1 MATSLSANPTSA
13 ELQAAGYSLQ
23 DTNEGGD
30 YANYAWVN
38 PSGGQSFD
46 PYAIQQN
53 DGAAQAAA
61 DAAAEKAGNFKYM
74 NFGQDEEG
82 GVGTRVAIPNA
93 DPNFKVADS
102 LSQSSVFQDV
112 NSHSGGA
119 LNDLY
124 SSINSGSYAVKDGT
138 LYTGSGNSYSIQP
151 TGTDGVGYIRTRGG
165 GSSDGYA
172 VAVGYDPTTGKAS
185 MPDSVITGGGI
196 QYIPGQSGGVIKN
209 IAQSLGPVG
218 NIALAALTGGASI
231 PEQLAAQT
239 ALNMAKGQNI
249 GQALTSG
256 ALATVTGQG
265 INSLAG
271 AAGTTSA
278 LDAGAGSDFGTT
290 GNFANPTVATNSPVV
305 DSAGP
310 IETSPL
316 GPAPVDATPPAP
328 VNAAPPN
335 PYAPPTGSDYVSG
348 AATEGTT
355 TPTNDA
361 LDANSGSDFGNTGNV
376 GAGPSASDAAPSDA
390 APPNPY
396 SLADTS
402 SGTGLTMNSTG
413 EGLTAGTSANLA
425 DMGGGQGLTTAGAGG
440 IGELSSAGLDSGSLT
455 AAGLGGTLGSDLA
468 ATSAGVSS
476 ALANAGIDPATG
488 NVIAPVGG
496 SGSSGSSG
504 LTTAGLLAGGAGL
517 AALLAL
523 MQSDSSRYGT
533 PGRATY
539 SGVLSQMPKFNPS
552 TFQASRPDP
561 NMFRPTGV
569 TTVAQQAAQQ
579 TPTQQA
585 PTQQAPQR
593 TMSPFDTLMSMTGGG
608 QQQQNPMQMM
618 ARMAGIGYA
627 GGGSVKPQ
635 YTSKSQLAS
644 MDPWTRAGAEY
655 QNDAYQAQSPV
666 APTAAP
672 TGPALGQLNLS
683 GGGLGSYSDGGHML
697 KGPGDGMSDSIPATI
712 GGKRPAR
719 LADGEFVVSSDVVSG
734 LGNGST
740 EAGARQLYKMMDRIR
755 QARTGTKKQG
765 KKINPEKFLPK

>member
-1 MATSLSANPTSA
+1 MATSLSANPTTA
-13 ELQAAGYSLQ
+13 ELKAAGYSLQ
-23 DTNEGGD
+23 DTDEGGD

-38 PSGGQSFD
+38 PSGGQAFN
-46 PYAIQQN
+46 PYDIQQN
-53 DGAAQAAA
+53 DANAQAAA

-102 LSQSSVFQDV
+102 LSQSGVFQDV

-172 VAVGYDPTTGKAS
+172 VAVGYDPKTGKAS

-196 QYIPGQSGGVIKN
+196 QYIPGQSGGFIKN

-265 INSLAG
+265 IGSLVG
-271 AAGTTSA
+271 AAGPSFDDTGIDMTG
-278 LDAGAGSDFGTT
+278 GAKPASPASPFDT
-290 GNFANPTVATNSPVV
+290 GAQTFPVSS
-305 DSAGP
+305 SAGP

-316 GPAPVDATPPAP
+316 GPAPVDTNPIFATETPINPESSP
-328 VNAAPPN
+328 VNDAPPVNNPPEVQN

-348 AATEGTT
+348 AATDETT
-355 TPTNDA
+355 MPTNDA

-376 GAGPSASDAAPSDA
+376 GQGPSSEDISSVQGYESALPSSDPNVASVQD
-390 APPNPY
+390 Y
-396 SLADTS
+396 
-402 SGTGLTMNSTG
+402 
-413 EGLTAGTSANLA
+413 ESAL
-425 DMGGGQGLTTAGAGG
+425 GGGPGSLEGAPVTTADATS
-440 IGELSSAGLDSGSLT
+440 LLNSSNLGSGSL
-455 AAGLGGTLGSDLA
+455 L
-468 ATSAGVSS
+468 SS
-476 ALANAGIDPATG
+476 LSKFLSNPQIG
-488 NVIAPVGG
+488 
-496 SGSSGSSG
+496 G
-504 LTTAGLLAGGAGL
+504 LTGAGLLAGGAGL
-517 AALLAL
+517 AGLLSL
-523 MQSDSSRYGT
+523 IKSDSSKFGT

-539 SGVLSQMPKFNPS
+539 SGPLSQMGRFNPS

-569 TTVAQQAAQQ
+569 TTVAQQA
-579 TPTQQA
+579 
-585 PTQQAPQR
+585 
-593 TMSPFDTLMSMTGGG
+593 SPFAQLAN
-608 QQQQNPMQMM
+608 QQNPMQMM
-618 ARMAGIGYA
+618 AQMAGYA

-635 YTSKSQLAS
+635 YTTKGKLAA

-655 QNDAYQAQSPV
+655 QNAAYQAQSPV

-672 TGPALGQLNLS
+672 TGPTLGQLNLS
-683 GGGLGSYSDGGHML
+683 GGRLGSYSDGGHML